1 MRQVSGL
8 RRTSAIWA
16 LLCVASACAST
27 VAPLAIPKPAE
38 VVSIDATISNS
49 YNVDAKSYRGA
60 VHVEDQAKIADILGR
75 ISELNRGMT
84 VPNGTIP
91 TPTHA
96 IVVNDRVNINLVVF
110 IGSDWIG
117 GRNIVPGKLAV
128 NRARHISEA
137 ERASILKLVGIDDY
151 RFQARISSRL

>member
-8 RRTSAIWA
+8 LRTSAIWA
-16 LLCVASACAST
+16 LLCVASPCAST
-27 VAPLAIPKPAE
+27 VAPLVIPKPAE

-49 YNVDAKSYRGA
+49 YNADAKSYRGA

-75 ISELNRGMT
+75 ISQLNRGMT
-84 VPNGTIP
+84 VPNGTFP

-110 IGSDWIG
+110 IGLDWIG
-117 GRNIVPGKLAV
+117 GRNLSDGKLAI
-128 NRARHISEA
+128 NRARHISES
-137 ERASILKLVGIDDY
+137 ERASILKSVGIDDY
-151 RFQARISSRL
+151 RFK

>member
-1 MRQVSGL
+1 MV
-8 RRTSAIWA
+8 AIWA
-16 LLCVASACAST
+16 LLCMASACASS
-27 VAPLAIPKPAE
+27 VAPLVIPRPGE

-49 YNVDAKSYRGA
+49 YNVDTKAYRGA
-60 VHVEDQAKIADILGR
+60 VHVEDQAKISEILGR
-75 ISELNRGMT
+75 IRELNSGMT
-84 VPNGTIP
+84 VPNGTFP

-96 IVVNDRVNINLVVF
+96 IVVSDKVNINLVVF
-110 IGSDWIG
+110 IGLDWIG

-151 RFQARISSRL
+151 RFK

>member
-8 RRTSAIWA
+8 RRNFAIWA
-16 LLCVASACAST
+16 LLCVASACASS
-27 VAPLAIPKPAE
+27 VAPLVIPKPGE

-49 YNVDAKSYRGA
+49 YNVDTKSYRGA
-60 VHVEDQAKIADILGR
+60 VHVEDQAKISDFLGR
-75 ISELNRGMT
+75 IRDLNSGMT
-84 VPNGTIP
+84 VPNGTFP

-96 IVVNDRVNINLVVF
+96 IVVNDRVNINRVVF
-110 IGSDWIG
+110 IGLDWIG
-117 GRNIVPGKLAV
+117 GQNMVPGKLAV

-151 RFQARISSRL
+151 RFK

>member
-27 VAPLAIPKPAE
+27 VAPLVIPKPGE

-49 YNVDAKSYRGA
+49 YNPETKSYRGA
-60 VHVEDQAKIADILGR
+60 VHVEDQAKISDILGR
-75 ISELNRGMT
+75 ISDLNSGMT
-84 VPNGTIP
+84 VPNGTFP
-91 TPTHA
+91 TPTHS

-110 IGSDWIG
+110 IGLDWIG

-128 NRARHISEA
+128 NRARPISDA
-137 ERASILKLVGIDDY
+137 ERASILKLVGIEDY
-151 RFQARISSRL
+151 RFK

>member
-8 RRTSAIWA
+8 RRILAIWP
-16 LLCVASACAST
+16 LLCAASACAST
-27 VAPLAIPKPAE
+27 AAPLVIPNAGE

-49 YNVDAKSYRGA
+49 YNPETKSYRRA
-60 VHVEDQAKIADILGR
+60 VDVEDLAKISDILGR
-75 ISELNRGMT
+75 IRDLNSGMT
-84 VPNGTIP
+84 VPNGTFP

-110 IGSDWIG
+110 IGLDWIG

-151 RFQARISSRL
+151 RYK